1 MAEDADDYLAVIQ
14 FWLSL
19 KKVATEILWEKGRKY
34 V

>member
-1 MAEDADDYLAVIQ
+1 MAEDADNYGPLIQ